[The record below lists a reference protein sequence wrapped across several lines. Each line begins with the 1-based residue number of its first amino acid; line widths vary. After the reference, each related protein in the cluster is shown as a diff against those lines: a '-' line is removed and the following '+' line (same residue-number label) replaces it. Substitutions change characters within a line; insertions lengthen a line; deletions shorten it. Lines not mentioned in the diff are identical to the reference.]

1 MAKAKPI
8 TISTVDREVLES
20 LMRTRTIQASIMN
33 RARIILLKADGE
45 SVNSIADQVG
55 LNRNSVMLCLR
66 KVNSKKV
73 V

>member
-8 TISTVDREVLES
+8 TISTEDRELLES

-45 SVNSIADQVG
+45 SVDSIADKVG
-55 LNRNSVMLCLR
+55 LNRNSVPLAF
-66 KVNSKKV
+66 VNSKKV